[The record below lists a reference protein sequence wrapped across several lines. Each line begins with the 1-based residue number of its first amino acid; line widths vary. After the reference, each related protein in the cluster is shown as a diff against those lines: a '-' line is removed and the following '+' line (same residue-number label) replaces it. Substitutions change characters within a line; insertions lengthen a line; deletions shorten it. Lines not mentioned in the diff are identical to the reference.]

1 MNTST
6 KLWLTAAALGL
17 ASLSFNASFGQP
29 GPSRQPMGMGG
40 GKMGQNL
47 PANFHMTTLA
57 NGLQVL
63 VIQDPVVPL
72 VTIELVVKN
81 GSYTEDTAFN
91 GLSHLYEHMFFK
103 ANKDYPSQE
112 AYLKRVNELGIVF
125 NGTTSQERVNYYVT
139 LGKGKLKDGL
149 QFMNSAIRYPLFLEE
164 EMRKE
169 NVVVAGEFQRNESNP
184 IFSLSDQ
191 MNHELWGDLYC
202 RKNVIGDYNVIYT
215 ATPAKMKTV
224 QAKYYYP
231 NNSILVV
238 AGDANPQEVFKM
250 AEEIYGSWEKAN
262 FDPFQKFP
270 VPEFQPL
277 TETRQFVVESDNARI
292 PIFMMSWH
300 GPDTRK
306 DLAATYAADVFHT
319 AVSLEASKFQ
329 QSLVESGLALQIQ
342 NGYQTAKH
350 TGAIQMI
357 VVPNP
362 MKIKECL
369 ETVRAQMA
377 MWDDPNYLTDEQIAT
392 AKSTLAAQDAYSKES
407 PSEYVHTVT
416 YWWAS
421 ATIDYYTNY
430 INNLNR
436 VTKADIA
443 RYVQRYVKDKPHVE
457 GVLTSAEM
465 RAQLGLDKVF
475 AATPDMTKLP
485 MLEFGKDKAEI
496 SEEDKAK
503 LAPLAQYLAANPKR
517 NIGLAANQG
526 KKEPAGIAQARLE
539 AVKKALM
546 EMGVKPSQ
554 ISSTSTNT
562 ATVKSKDEAVLKQ
575 FRTVTISTQQPTS
588 LVPSININN

>member
-1 MNTST
+1 
-6 KLWLTAAALGL
+6 
-17 ASLSFNASFGQP
+17 
-29 GPSRQPMGMGG
+29 MGMGG

-306 DLAATYAADVFHT
+306 DLSATYAADVFHT